1 MCKYFFE
8 TKEYTYL
15 IPSEQVS
22 EQVEVQDENTTDTTT
37 DIQNEVEAESIGD
50 VNTDKN

>member
-37 DIQNEVEAESIGD
+37 DISNEVETKT
-50 VNTDKN
+50 TDEPNAN